1 MSGFTV
7 PNASSFGVAIQ
18 SLDQAEP
25 DSLDFTVLGNDKY
38 GVFNGFD
45 ATYSSASNGSVTLTN
60 GEVLINGE
68 YAAIS
73 GSTLILTATAA
84 DPRFD
89 LIIAEKSGAS
99 FVLNVVAGITD
110 ATNPIFPSLT
120 SSQLVL
126 YALYRKSGETFGAT
140 SSVDKRK
147 FIGTIMR
154 SGTSAPGNVGTSG
167 DLYVQTS
174 FSPAAGQSSLYVK
187 QGASWENLATYAGP
201 AADEPLNPFFLAGL

>member
-7 PNASSFGVAIQ
+7 PNANSFGAQIQ

-25 DSLDFTVLGNDKY
+25 DSLDFTVLGNNKY

-45 ATYSSASNGSVTLTN
+45 AAYSSSGNGSVTLTN

-68 YAAIS
+68 YAAVP
-73 GSTLILTATAA
+73 GGTLTLTATAV

-89 LIIAEKSGAS
+89 LIVAEKSGSS
-99 FVLNVVAGITD
+99 FVLNVIAGTAN
-110 ATNPIFPSLT
+110 ATNPVFPNLT
-120 SSQLVL
+120 VSQLPL
-126 YALYRKSGETFGAT
+126 YALYRKSGELFGAT

-147 FIGTIMR
+147 FIGTVIR
-154 SGTSAPGNVGTSG
+154 SGTSAPGSVGTSG

-174 FSPAAGQSSLYVK
+174 FSPATGQSSLYVK
-187 QGASWENLATYAGP
+187 QGAFWENLATYTGQGP
-201 AADEPLNPFFLAGL
+201 DEPLQPFFLAGL

>member
-7 PNASSFGVAIQ
+7 PNASSFGVSIQ

-25 DSLDFTVLGNDKY
+25 DSLDFTLLGNNKY

-45 ATYSSASNGSVTLTN
+45 ATYSSSGNGSVTLTS

-68 YAAIS
+68 YASIS
-73 GSTLILTATAA
+73 GSTLSLTATAA

-89 LIIAEKSGAS
+89 IVVAEKSGSS
-99 FVLNVVAGITD
+99 FVLNVVAGTTS
-110 ATNPIFPSLT
+110 ATNPVFPSLT
-120 SSQLVL
+120 SSQLPL
-126 YALYRKSGETFGAT
+126 YALYRKSGETFGST

-147 FIGTIMR
+147 FIGTIIR

-167 DLYVQTS
+167 DLYVRTS
-174 FSPAAGQSSLYVK
+174 FSPATGQSSLYVK
-187 QGASWENLATYAGP
+187 QGASWENIAVYTGP
-201 AADEPLNPFFLAGL
+201 GFDEPLNPFFLAGL

>member
-25 DSLDFTVLGNDKY
+25 DSLDFSVLGNNKY
-38 GVFNGFD
+38 GVFSGFD
-45 ATYSSASNGSVTLTN
+45 ATYSSVGNGSITLTS
-60 GEVLINGE
+60 GEVIINGE

-73 GSTLILTATAA
+73 GSTLSLTAAAA

-89 LIIAEKSGAS
+89 LVVAEKSGAS
-99 FVLNVVAGITD
+99 FVLAVIAGTAN
-110 ATNPIFPSLT
+110 ATNPVFPELSDTQML
-120 SSQLVL
+120 L

-147 FIGTIMR
+147 FIGTIIR
-154 SGTSAPGNVGTSG
+154 SGTAAPGSVGSSG
-167 DLYVQTS
+167 DLYVRTS
-174 FSPAAGQSSLYVK
+174 FSPATGQSSLYVK
-187 QGASWENLATYAGP
+187 QGASWENLAVYTGP
-201 AADEPLNPFFLAGL
+201 GFDEPLNPFFLAGL